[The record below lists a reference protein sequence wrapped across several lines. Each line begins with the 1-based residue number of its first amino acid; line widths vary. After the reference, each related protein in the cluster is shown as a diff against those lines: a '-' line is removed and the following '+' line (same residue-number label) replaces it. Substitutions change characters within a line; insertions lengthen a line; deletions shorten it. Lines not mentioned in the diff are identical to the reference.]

1 MKSTLIRILS
11 IMMLATSISAFRLS
25 GKAAKAKNTNCSD
38 ATTTAPYTQ
47 DERKADQNQEKEKTR
62 EQKIQEQNEQWLHN
76 LQGVYGG

>member
-11 IMMLATSISAFRLS
+11 ILTLATSISAFGLAE
-25 GKAAKAKNTNCSD
+25 KASATKNTNCSD

-47 DERKADQNQEKEKTR
+47 EERKADQNQEKEKTR